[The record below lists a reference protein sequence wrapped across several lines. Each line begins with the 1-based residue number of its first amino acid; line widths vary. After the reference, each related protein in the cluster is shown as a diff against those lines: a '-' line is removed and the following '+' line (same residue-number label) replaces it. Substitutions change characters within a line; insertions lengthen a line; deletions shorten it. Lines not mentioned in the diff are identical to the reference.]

1 MSQEIIQ
8 ERITTEGIFSAGI
21 EELKNDSPR
30 LAEIARIISPSSRE
44 MDAYVELTRLAF
56 GAYEI
61 EVPEDAF
68 GSDENWKFGTAT
80 VGLFNGDNLMAGV
93 MVDGNVVQRNGQDE
107 FPFCIRNLA
116 SRKAAGRKAAEGSSY
131 KDWKEGSGCLVLMI
145 ASLAL
150 ESGYKQQLGE
160 SPTNQA
166 YAYLEPQIDP
176 STGAPIEALVEMY
189 EGLGFNYRDGN
200 PPTMVYGFR

>member
-21 EELKNDSPR
+21 EELKNDRPR

-56 GAYEI
+56 KTYGL

-107 FPFCIRNLA
+107 FPFYIRNLA
-116 SRKAAGRKAAEGSSY
+116 SRKAAEGSSY
-131 KDWKEGSGCLVLMI
+131 KDGIEGSGRLVLMI

-150 ESGYKQQLGE
+150 ESGCKQQLRGL
-160 SPTNQA
+160 PTNQA
-166 YAYLEPQIDP
+166 YAYLAPQIDP
-176 STGAPIEALVEMY
+176 STDAPIEALVEMY
-189 EGLGFNYRDGN
+189 KGLGFNYRDGN